1 MLKKIL
7 FIILSINLLIQ
18 CEYKPVYLN
27 ENKVDYKIII
37 TSFDG
42 DKDINNFI
50 TTNLKKN
57 SKETSNE
64 VLNISF
70 DTKYTKSILAKN
82 AAGIITDYQT
92 KALVSFEII
101 KGDDLESFKISEKF
115 NFQKINDKYEE
126 KNYEQNIK
134 RNLANSISQ
143 KLMLKLAMNQ

>member
-27 ENKVDYKIII
+27 ENKVDYKITI

-70 DTKYTKSILAKN
+70 DTKYTK
-82 AAGIITDYQT
+82 
-92 KALVSFEII
+92 
-101 KGDDLESFKISEKF
+101 ISLIQYHK
-115 NFQKINDKYEE
+115 
-126 KNYEQNIK
+126 
-134 RNLANSISQ
+134 SSCSS
-143 KLMLKLAMNQ
+143 